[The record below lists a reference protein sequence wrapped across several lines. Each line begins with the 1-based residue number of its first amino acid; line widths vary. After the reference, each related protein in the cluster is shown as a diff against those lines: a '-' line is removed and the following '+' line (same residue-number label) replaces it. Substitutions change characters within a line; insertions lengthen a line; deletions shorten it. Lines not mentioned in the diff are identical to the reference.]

1 MREIE
6 SRAFPQ
12 HSKRQIER
20 VMNSPWEMER
30 KPNGIDRGDHLAVE
44 AMRLRYRVR
53 LRRADGGD
61 RRIRHLDICRFEQ
74 DEVPR
79 LFDHVSQRSA
89 R

>member
-6 SRAFPQ
+6 SGAFPQ

-30 KPNGIDRGDHLAVE
+30 KPDGIDRADHFAVE

-53 LRRADGGD
+53 LGAYGGD
-61 RRIRHLDICRFEQ
+61 RRIRHRDICRFEQ
-74 DEVPR
+74 DQVPR
-79 LFDHVSQRSA
+79 LLDHVSQRSA